1 MQILVNGESK
11 TIATGL
17 NVQQLLQQLGVAEQK
32 LAVEINQ
39 EIIPRSRLSERQLF
53 AGDRVEIIHAIGG
66 G

>member
-1 MQILVNGESK
+1 MQIVLNGESR
-11 TIATGL
+11 TFATGL
-17 NVQQLLQQLGVAEQK
+17 NVQQLLQQLGVADQK

-39 EIIPRSRLSERQLF
+39 EIIPRSQLSEQKIF